1 MSKNIK
7 GRNWAFVMYPESMPE
22 NWRDILYEIGL
33 PCAVSPLHD
42 KDLDPTGEEK
52 KPHYHVICTY
62 DNATTSKAVKELVTD
77 RLNATIP
84 IKLENLK
91 GMYRYHLHLDNP
103 EKYQYDDRDRQ
114 FFNGFDKSSV
124 EKLTHTEIQKLFK
137 EIIAFIN
144 ENHIYEYC
152 DLLTI
157 FLDNDMPELFDVAS
171 NNTIMLT
178 SFLTSKRNK
187 MKDEQSRR
195 S

>member
-1 MSKNIK
+1 MAKSIK
-7 GRNWAFVMYPESMPE
+7 GRNWAFVIYPESMPE

-42 KDLDPTGEEK
+42 KDINPDGTPK

-62 DNATTSKAVKELVTD
+62 DNATTSKSVKELVTD

-84 IKLENLK
+84 IKLENLR

-103 EKYQYDDRDRQ
+103 EKYQYDDRDRE

-124 EKLTHTEIQKLFK
+124 EKLTHTEIQRLFK
-137 EIIAFIN
+137 EIISFIN
-144 ENHIYEYC
+144 ENHIYEYS

-178 SFLTSKRNK
+178 SFLNSKRNK
-187 MKDEQSRR
+187 MKEEQLKR